1 MECRQTSQ
9 SRCDSCCVSVTL
21 LTRTTSQPSL
31 RSCCHH
37 CQAAPVALQDHMNCF
52 TWDNSPAATIEK
64 IRKGVA
70 RAMQDPAVI
79 DKLRKSYVAQTPET
93 REKMRKKIQL
103 RYGIQLHKQAFGARS
118 KNSNSVAT
126 TGVAVFHCHIGCSA
140 LVGFRRVG
148 WRRSTV
154 FQKRPASRKVRR
166 KMSPEELEVRCMVC
180 FEFGSVVSSAG
191 IEIQMFLM
199 QCNKNIVI

>member
-1 MECRQTSQ
+1 
-9 SRCDSCCVSVTL
+9 
-21 LTRTTSQPSL
+21 
-31 RSCCHH
+31 
-37 CQAAPVALQDHMNCF
+37 
-52 TWDNSPAATIEK
+52 
-64 IRKGVA
+64 
-70 RAMQDPAVI
+70 MQDPAVI

-140 LVGFRRVG
+140 LIGFRRVG

-166 KMSPEELEVRCMVC
+166 KMSPEELEVRCCMVC
-180 FEFGSVVSSAG
+180 CEFGRVVSSAA
-191 IEIQMFLM
+191 IEIQMIFM
-199 QCNKNIVI
+199 KCKKNIVM